1 MTPYIGGLR
10 AAIGIGAASVTLVL
24 AFRPLQRRIGP
35 ILLVSGAI
43 YGLAIIGVGLSTNY
57 VVAFAFLAILAGAN
71 SVSGFIRSTLVPLT
85 TPENMRARVL
95 APENVFIGASN
106 ELGGYESGVT
116 AAWFGLVGAVAFG
129 GVGTLIVVGA
139 YAFVFKSL
147 RRVDA
152 FTDVQ
157 VPEDSILG

>member
-1 MTPYIGGLR
+1 M
-10 AAIGIGAASVTLVL
+10 
-24 AFRPLQRRIGP
+24 
-35 ILLVSGAI
+35 SGAI

-116 AAWFGLVGAVAFG
+116 AAVSYTHL
-129 GVGTLIVVGA
+129 TLPTKA
-139 YAFVFKSL
+139 
-147 RRVDA
+147 
-152 FTDVQ
+152 
-157 VPEDSILG
+157 